1 MWRSPGVGRVTVVET
16 PTLTNATDCWARIFL
31 ANQAD
36 WRSTR
41 NDQLGICI
49 EIDQIRGL
57 QTMAPLCEQDVFE
70 DHEHASSAF
79 SKASVQYHVSED
91 FRRLIDELASIISRS
106 ADQRDHELDKQLGT
120 RPFKPSKPQRAQT
133 ASVPSTALPRRQQR
147 TALPRRQQRTA
158 LPRRRQR
165 TALWRQLSNRHVVVG
180 VIAVAIIVALLFGG
194 MIHRVWFGGLRN
206 DAPPQLVSETTA
218 RVPTSFG
225 VAEQPESVNETTE
238 RGDFSASGLQT
249 VPLQRL
255 DDEQIAALIKV
266 GREFIADGKIPI
278 ARLVLQR
285 AASAGSAAAAL
296 ELGGTYDPIILEELG
311 VTANT
316 EMVESTVILPATAL
330 ARAWYQR
337 AKDLGSVE
345 APGRLQ
351 KLARRYGRPR

>member
-49 EIDQIRGL
+49 KIDQIGGL
-57 QTMAPLCEQDVFE
+57 QTMAPLCEQDVLE
-70 DHEHASSAF
+70 GNEHASSAV
-79 SKASVQYHVSED
+79 SEASVPYHVSED
-91 FRRLIDELASIISRS
+91 FRRLIDELASIVSRS
-106 ADQRDHELDKQLGT
+106 ADQRDNELDKELGT
-120 RPFKPSKPQRAQT
+120 RPFTPPKPQKAQT
-133 ASVPSTALPRRQQR
+133 ASVPSA
-147 TALPRRQQRTA
+147 ALPRRQQRTA

-206 DAPPQLVSETTA
+206 DAPPQLVNETTA

-225 VAEQPESVNETTE
+225 VAEKPESVNETTE
-238 RGDFSASGLQT
+238 RGDFSASGLHA
-249 VPLQRL
+249 VPLQRI

-337 AKDLGSVE
+337 AKDLGSVG
-345 APGRLQ
+345 AAGRLE

>member
-1 MWRSPGVGRVTVVET
+1 
-16 PTLTNATDCWARIFL
+16 LTNATDCWARIFL

-106 ADQRDHELDKQLGT
+106 ADQRDNELDKQLGT
-120 RPFKPSKPQRAQT
+120 RPFTPPKPQRAQT

-147 TALPRRQQRTA
+147 TALR
-158 LPRRRQR
+158 
-165 TALWRQLSNRHVVVG
+165 RQLSNRPVVVG

-225 VAEQPESVNETTE
+225 VAEQPESVNQTTE
-238 RGDFSASGLQT
+238 RGDFSASGLQA

-255 DDEQIAALIKV
+255 DDEQIAALIKL

-285 AASAGSAAAAL
+285 AANAGSAPAAL

-311 VTANT
+311 VTANN